1 MVIWL
6 FFSPFPRKI
15 KRQKVLSSRN
25 INSSVRVL
33 FLSVTYPSISLFIS
47 FTCLITSLTRWNLVE
62 TSTWNNTSRWITF
75 LQICLSLFPCL
86 YLFPLILADKRVSSI
101 LEILFFIISF
111 QRENHWFRI
120 SERVSCMCSTYR
132 KLRKVRVRAWK
143 RVGKSKGRGRT
154 RITLFARCLSTS
166 KGTFIS
172 TRVAR
177 HFLAFNGYPPVA

>member
-15 KRQKVLSSRN
+15 KRQKVLSRN
-25 INSSVRVL
+25 FKCTSFIFIRYVPVYQFVYFVYMFNNLTYTLKPRWNLDVKQYIAMNHVSSN
-33 FLSVTYPSISLFIS
+33 LFIS
-47 FTCLITSLTRWNLVE
+47 LSMLI
-62 TSTWNNTSRWITF
+62 
-75 LQICLSLFPCL
+75 P
-86 YLFPLILADKRVSSI
+86 FPLILADKRVSSI